1 MIKLNNK
8 RLKFSLGFFRF
19 VEFFTTLCKI
29 ILFKFN
35 NRKIVKNITI
45 LSLLT
50 GLLILGSFTNLNK
63 PSYKVDRIVIDA
75 GHGGKDGGT
84 FGAISKEKD
93 VALQIATE
101 LGTIIKEYLPDV
113 EVIYTRAD
121 DNFIELDE
129 RANIANK
136 NGADLF
142 ISIHCNAVEYSNK
155 VKGTETWVMG
165 LHKSETNLNVAKRE
179 NSVILMEEN
188 YSEKYEGFDP
198 NDPAS
203 HILFSLY
210 QNAYLSNSLN
220 LAEKIEFQF
229 KKRVG
234 RNSRGV
240 KQAGFVVLYK
250 SSMPSV
256 LVETGFLSNPSEER
270 YLNDDL
276 GQTYIASGIFRA
288 VRDYKVEIESM
299 N

>member
-1 MIKLNNK
+1 M
-8 RLKFSLGFFRF
+8 
-19 VEFFTTLCKI
+19 
-29 ILFKFN
+29 
-35 NRKIVKNITI
+35 
-45 LSLLT
+45 
-50 GLLILGSFTNLNK
+50 ILGSFTNLNK
-63 PSYKVDRIVIDA
+63 PSYKVDKIIIDA

-84 FGAISKEKD
+84 IGAVSKEKD
-93 VALQIATE
+93 VALKIALE

-113 EVIYTRAD
+113 EIIFTRNND
-121 DNFIELDE
+121 TFIELDE

-142 ISIHCNAVEYSNK
+142 VSIHCNAVDYSDK

-165 LHKSETNLNVAKRE
+165 LNKLEYNLNVSKRE
-179 NSVILMEEN
+179 NSVILMEDN
-188 YSEKYEGFDP
+188 YTEKYEGFNP
-198 NDPAS
+198 NDPGS

-220 LAEKIEFQF
+220 LADKIEHQF

-240 KQAGFVVLYK
+240 KQAPFVVLYK

-270 YLNDDL
+270 YLNDEL
-276 GQTYIASGIFRA
+276 GQTFIASGIFRA
-288 VRDYKVEIESM
+288 IRDYKVEIESM

>member
-1 MIKLNNK
+1 MMKVTTK
-8 RLKFSLGFFRF
+8 RLKFLNGFFRLLY
-19 VEFFTTLCKI
+19 FFTTLCKI

-35 NRKIVKNITI
+35 NRKIVRNITI

-50 GLLILGSFTNLNK
+50 LLMILGSFTNLNQ
-63 PSYKVDRIVIDA
+63 PSYKVSRIVIDA

-84 FGAISKEKD
+84 SGAVSKEKD
-93 VALQIATE
+93 VALKIATE

-113 EVIYTRAD
+113 EVIYTRAND
-121 DNFIELDE
+121 TFIELDE

-142 ISIHCNAVEYSNK
+142 VSIHCNAVEYSNK

-165 LHKSETNLNVAKRE
+165 LSKSETNLNVAKRE

-220 LAEKIEFQF
+220 LADKIEHQF

-234 RNSRGV
+234 RNSE
-240 KQAGFVVLYK
+240 KLLQLWK
-250 SSMPSV
+250 SKRKR
-256 LVETGFLSNPSEER
+256 FL
-270 YLNDDL
+270 
-276 GQTYIASGIFRA
+276 
-288 VRDYKVEIESM
+288 
-299 N
+299 

>member
-1 MIKLNNK
+1 ML
-8 RLKFSLGFFRF
+8 FSL
-19 VEFFTTLCKI
+19 VT
-29 ILFKFN
+29 
-35 NRKIVKNITI
+35 
-45 LSLLT
+45 S
-50 GLLILGSFTNLNK
+50 LLILGSFTNLNK
-63 PSYKVDRIVIDA
+63 PSYKVNKIVIDA

-84 FGAISKEKD
+84 SGAVSKEKD
-93 VALQIATE
+93 VALKIATE
-101 LGTIIKEYLPDV
+101 LGTIIEEYLPDV
-113 EVIYTRAD
+113 EVIYTRSD
-121 DNFIELDE
+121 DHFVELDE

-142 ISIHCNAVEYSNK
+142 VSIHCNAVGHSNR

-188 YSEKYEGFDP
+188 YTEKYEGFDP

-256 LVETGFLSNPSEER
+256 LIETGFLSNPAEER

>member
-1 MIKLNNK
+1 M
-8 RLKFSLGFFRF
+8 
-19 VEFFTTLCKI
+19 
-29 ILFKFN
+29 
-35 NRKIVKNITI
+35 
-45 LSLLT
+45 
-50 GLLILGSFTNLNK
+50 
-63 PSYKVDRIVIDA
+63 IDA

-84 FGAISKEKD
+84 SGAVSKEKD
-93 VALQIATE
+93 VALKIATE
-101 LGTIIKEYLPDV
+101 LGTIIREYLPDV
-113 EVIYTRAD
+113 EVVYTRTG

-142 ISIHCNAVEYSNK
+142 VSIHCNAVEHSNK

-165 LHKSETNLNVAKRE
+165 LHKTETNLNVAKRE

-188 YSEKYEGFDP
+188 YTEKYEGFDP

-234 RNSRGV
+234 RSSRGV

-256 LVETGFLSNPSEER
+256 LVETGFLSNPAEER